1 MQLSSAAFLACGV
14 LLAGFAGQQSPAPP
28 STSDLRNNQDTA
40 HRHARLAIGD
50 VISIRV
56 LDLDEISEHPIR
68 IDDNGAIELPV
79 AGRLIAAGK
88 TSTQLEAEIRERLR
102 SSLKNPSVTVT
113 VTEFREEPVAV
124 TGEVVSPGIKQV
136 HGSKSLMEVLAEAG
150 GLKPDAG
157 PTVRITRLRT
167 EGPLPLPDTHIDATG
182 MYVVGEIRIRPI
194 LAGENPAEN
203 INILPHDLVTVPAAE
218 LIYVL
223 GEVAKP
229 GAYELSTARISVL
242 DALALAGGSA
252 RNASSSRARVLRA
265 VAGRPGRMEFQVNL
279 DRILAG
285 KAREFEL
292 QPQDIFYLPTNK
304 TTVVSTRALEAMI
317 GTGSS
322 IAVFRGS
329 R

>member
-1 MQLSSAAFLACGV
+1 MQLSGAAIVACGV
-14 LLAGFAGQQSPAPP
+14 LLAGFADQRSPAPP
-28 STSDLRNNQDTA
+28 STLESQNSQDPA
-40 HRHARLAIGD
+40 HRHAQLAIGD

-56 LDLDEISEHPIR
+56 LDLDEITEHPIR

-79 AGRLIAAGK
+79 AGRLVAAGK

-102 SSLKNPSVTVT
+102 SFLNNPSVTVT

-124 TGEVVSPGIKQV
+124 AGEVVSPGIKQV
-136 HGSKSLMEVLAEAG
+136 HGPKNLMEVLAEAG

-229 GAYELSTARISVL
+229 GAYELSAARMSVL

-252 RNASSSRARVLRA
+252 HNASSSRARVLRA
-265 VAGRPGRMEFQVNL
+265 VAGHSGRMEFQVNL

-285 KAREFEL
+285 KAQEFEL

-304 TTVVSTRALEAMI
+304 AKVVSTRALEAMI

>member
-1 MQLSSAAFLACGV
+1 MQLSPAAIVACGV
-14 LLAGFAGQQSPAPP
+14 LFAGFAGQQSPAPP
-28 STSDLRNNQDTA
+28 STSNLTNNQEAA
-40 HRHARLAIGD
+40 HRHARLAVGD

-56 LDLDEISEHPIR
+56 LDMDEIPDHPIR
-68 IDDNGAIELPV
+68 IDDSGAIDLPV
-79 AGRLIAAGK
+79 AGRLVAAGQ
-88 TSTQLEAEIRERLR
+88 TTAQLEAEIRGRLR
-102 SSLKNPSVTVT
+102 SFLKNPSVTVT
-113 VTEFREEPVAV
+113 VTEFGEEPVAV
-124 TGEVVSPGIKQV
+124 AGEVVSPGIKQV
-136 HGSKSLMEVLAEAG
+136 HGPKNLMEVLAEAG

-157 PTVRITRLRT
+157 PTVRITRLRA

-194 LAGENPAEN
+194 LAGENPGEN

-218 LIYVL
+218 MIYVL
-223 GEVAKP
+223 GEVVKP
-229 GAYELSTARISVL
+229 GAYELSTARMSVL

-265 VAGRPGRMEFQVNL
+265 VAGRSDRMEFQVNL

-304 TTVVSTRALEAMI
+304 AKVVSTRALEAMI